1 MIHPETNEFLSDVD
15 NLTWNRLFS
24 IVLEPIQKF
33 LFFGGIFMW
42 SSYQKPL
49 VFFETSKT
57 YLYTIVFGLNSS
69 YLGTCTTGIEV
80 FSIKN
85 QILLKYTHKFK
96 LPFNVFL
103 WFILPPYANRWPFI
117 YLIARCIFDIRINYY
132 AISFFK
138 YKMHGGAIILRFCI
152 DKMTWVE
159 QPNI

>member
-1 MIHPETNEFLSDVD
+1 MKSTFFNSAGTNPKIPLFWWHLYVILLSETISFLWNFQ
-15 NLTWNRLFS
+15 NLLIYYSVWS
-24 IVLEPIQKF
+24 KF
-33 LFFGGIFMW
+33 
-42 SSYQKPL
+42 Q
-49 VFFETSKT
+49 
-57 YLYTIVFGLNSS
+57 
-69 YLGTCTTGIEV
+69 LGTCTTGIEV

-132 AISFFK
+132 AISFFE